1 MRPDH
6 PILDHISRPG
16 VRIAIAAGLIVL
28 GLALGGLALANR
40 GAADAASGGPGL
52 SIAVVSPP
60 ERDVVPG
67 EVMEVGQLTNEF
79 DGSLPESRPSTD
91 APYDYG
97 VEQPAYVEADWDRN
111 PPPVRRDD
119 ERRVDSPRY
128 DNGRYDRRPDGPRPE
143 EVADNPRAFGF
154 DAPRP
159 DYRAER
165 EARRAAMDARM
176 AEARYRE
183 DRDRDDRYR
192 EDREVRRYRS
202 SGRDDGPVP
211 YEDRN

>member
-6 PILDHISRPG
+6 PILDHLSRPG

-40 GAADAASGGPGL
+40 GTADAASGGAGL
-52 SIAVVSPP
+52 SIAVVTPP

-67 EVMEVGQLTNEF
+67 EVMEVGRLTNEF
-79 DGSLPESRPSTD
+79 DGSLPESKPSTD

-97 VEQPAYVEADWDRN
+97 VEQPAYVEADWDRD

-119 ERRVDSPRY
+119 
-128 DNGRYDRRPDGPRPE
+128 DRRPDYPRYDPPDHAGPRE
-143 EVADNPRAFGF
+143 FAGNPRAFGF

-176 AEARYRE
+176 AAEV
-183 DRDRDDRYR
+183 RYR
-192 EDREVRRYRS
+192 EDREVRRYHS
-202 SGRDDGPVP
+202 SGRDEGPRP
-211 YEDRN
+211 YDEGQ

>member
-6 PILDHISRPG
+6 PILDHLSRPG
-16 VRIAIAAGLIVL
+16 VRIAIAAGLIVM

-52 SIAVVSPP
+52 SIAVVTPP

-79 DGSLPESRPSTD
+79 DGSLPESGPSTD

-111 PPPVRRDD
+111 PAPVQRDD
-119 ERRVDSPRY
+119 DRRQGDPRY
-128 DNGRYDRRPDGPRPE
+128 DQPDQTRPGE
-143 EVADNPRAFGF
+143 FADNPRAFGF

-176 AEARYRE
+176 AAEA
-183 DRDRDDRYR
+183 RYR
-192 EDREVRRYRS
+192 EDREVRRYHS
-202 SGRDDGPVP
+202 SGRDDGPRP
-211 YEDRN
+211 SDDGQ